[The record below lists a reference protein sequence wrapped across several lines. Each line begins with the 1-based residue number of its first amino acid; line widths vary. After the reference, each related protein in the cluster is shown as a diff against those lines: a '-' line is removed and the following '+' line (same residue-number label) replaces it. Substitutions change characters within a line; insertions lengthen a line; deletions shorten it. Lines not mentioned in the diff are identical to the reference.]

1 MVVETPRR
9 FYLILSVWKNCS
21 NRKNVNVFVE
31 DIFTIIIKNKKNLFE
46 CLPVLILIV
55 IFARNYVIG
64 TSGWFFAPVAW
75 ITSRISQLSSSNCW
89 KKINHLKRDKPK
101 TRLTTALM
109 ERFFTKLYDEN
120 EWDNYCW
127 LPQVYF

>member
-1 MVVETPRR
+1 MVVETPSR

-64 TSGWFFAPVAW
+64 TSGWFFASVA
-75 ITSRISQLSSSNCW
+75 
-89 KKINHLKRDKPK
+89 
-101 TRLTTALM
+101 
-109 ERFFTKLYDEN
+109 
-120 EWDNYCW
+120 
-127 LPQVYF
+127 